1 MCSCSRTGTIDE
13 KAYTRMKLGFIDA
26 LGHTVCK
33 KLRLVFA
40 TRPECEDIDGF
51 PTATNRLMRDS
62 V

>member
-1 MCSCSRTGTIDE
+1 
-13 KAYTRMKLGFIDA
+13 MKLGFIDA

-40 TRPECEDIDGF
+40 TRPECEHIDGF